1 MSVIAFLLLLQFLL
15 ATVSAQ
21 PPDLTVALD
30 GTGDYRSITEA
41 VGAIPNNSP
50 SFFRIYIKAG
60 VYNENVVIPAEKG
73 NVILS
78 GDGMDKTK
86 IVSTRSQNI
95 TGHGIGESAALDISS
110 DFVLVKDISI
120 VNNAGPEGEQAV
132 ALRTAGDFIACLR
145 CSIEGYQDT
154 LYADQGTNH
163 FFFNCEIYGTIDFIF
178 GAASV
183 VIQNST
189 ILARRPLD
197 RQYNVIT
204 ADGRTDDTVNTA
216 IVIHKCSIIPTPEL
230 KAQSNV
236 KTYLGRPW
244 KTFSRTIIMQ
254 SNIDGFIDSEG
265 WVKFRDSSDVTTL
278 YYAEFWNSGPGS
290 NTTGRVNWPGYH
302 ILTNPDDVQVF
313 TVEKFIRG
321 SEWLKK
327 LDVPYFPGLV

>member
-1 MSVIAFLLLLQFLL
+1 MGNSTAQFLQSSIAKL
-15 ATVSAQ
+15 FKESSLEESEHAHKLMEYQALPQFLSS
-21 PPDLTVALD
+21 PP
-30 GTGDYRSITEA
+30 S
-41 VGAIPNNSP
+41 
-50 SFFRIYIKAG
+50 SFVRCII
-60 VYNENVVIPAEKG
+60 
-73 NVILS
+73 
-78 GDGMDKTK
+78 
-86 IVSTRSQNI
+86 
-95 TGHGIGESAALDISS
+95 SAAAAAAAVCSLHHPYIRS

-132 ALRTAGDFIACLR
+132 ALRTAGNFIACLR
-145 CSIEGYQDT
+145 CSIEGFQDT
-154 LYADQGTNH
+154 LYADEGKNH

-204 ADGRTDDTVNTA
+204 ADGRTDTANNA

-290 NTTGRVNWPGYH
+290 NTTGRVNWPGFH
-302 ILTNPDDVQVF
+302 ILTNLDDVQVF
-313 TVEKFIRG
+313 TVDKFING